1 MEQVIN
7 PTNWEALVGTLG
19 FPIALAFILLAAL
32 FFFVRWYMAD
42 TKEREEKMQESIANN
57 AVALTKVAETIE
69 VSNEVNKELSETNR
83 HLVEKMEDKLTN
95 IDGKVDKI
103 LDKM

>member
-1 MEQVIN
+1 
-7 PTNWEALVGTLG
+7 
-19 FPIALAFILLAAL
+19 
-32 FFFVRWYMAD
+32 MAD
-42 TKEREEKMQESIANN
+42 TKAREEKMQESIANN
-57 AVALTKVAETIE
+57 AIALTKVAETIE

>member
-1 MEQVIN
+1 MEQVVN
-7 PTNWEALVGTLG
+7 PTNWESLIGTLG
-19 FPIALAFILLAAL
+19 FPIAMAVILLSAL
-32 FFFVRWYMAD
+32 FLFVKWYMAD
-42 TKEREEKMQESIANN
+42 TKEREKTMQKSIADN